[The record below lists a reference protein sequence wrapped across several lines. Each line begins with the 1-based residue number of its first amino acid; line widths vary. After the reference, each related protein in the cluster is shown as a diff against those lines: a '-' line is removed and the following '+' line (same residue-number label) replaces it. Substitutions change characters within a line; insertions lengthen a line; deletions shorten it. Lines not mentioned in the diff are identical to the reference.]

1 MFEIDQPTKCQNRK
15 NEIKKQPKTQKPK
28 KTSVEEIK
36 FDQPIPVRF
45 LGCEFNSFYNWIGYF
60 SKSQHQIEFF
70 SGSGIRL
77 MATN

>member
-1 MFEIDQPTKCQNRK
+1 MPEPKKRNQKTAENTKT
-15 NEIKKQPKTQKPK
+15 E

-45 LGCEFNSFYNWIGYF
+45 LGCEFNSFYNRIGYF

>member
-1 MFEIDQPTKCQNRK
+1 MPEPKKLSQKTAENTKT
-15 NEIKKQPKTQKPK
+15 E

-45 LGCEFNSFYNWIGYF
+45 LGCEFNSFYNRIGYF